1 MQRQRRNTGLL
12 QIGIALAVL
21 GILIQIILR
30 LGLLLYPLANI
41 AIIVGIVLV
50 VLGLTLPRTRK
61 G

>member
-50 VLGLTLPRTRK
+50 VLGLALPRK

>member
-50 VLGLTLPRTRK
+50 VLGLTLPRK